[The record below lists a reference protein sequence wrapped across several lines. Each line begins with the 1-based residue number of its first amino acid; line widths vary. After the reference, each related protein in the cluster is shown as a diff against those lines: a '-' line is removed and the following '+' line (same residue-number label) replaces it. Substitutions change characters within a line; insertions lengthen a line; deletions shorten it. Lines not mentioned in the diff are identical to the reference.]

1 MFKLNSTIVLVT
13 LLCFTT
19 AKPTNPPFSSKVEAL
34 TQAGHKLSYIL
45 DTKNYSALSSVL
57 ARDVVLD
64 ATDLLPLTGGVANG
78 FDETV
83 STFKRSGAGAKTAHR
98 ITNVL
103 LLDEI
108 TPKKSRVSS

>member
-1 MFKLNSTIVLVT
+1 MFTIVLIA

-19 AKPTNPPFSSKVEAL
+19 TAKPPNPPSSSKVEAL
-34 TQAGHKLSYIL
+34 TQAGHRLSYIL
-45 DTKNYSALSSVL
+45 DTKNYSALNSVL
-57 ARDVVLD
+57 ANDVVLD
-64 ATDLLPLTGGVANG
+64 ATDLLPLTGGVAKG
-78 FDETV
+78 FDEVV

-108 TPKKSRVSS
+108 TPGKSRVNS